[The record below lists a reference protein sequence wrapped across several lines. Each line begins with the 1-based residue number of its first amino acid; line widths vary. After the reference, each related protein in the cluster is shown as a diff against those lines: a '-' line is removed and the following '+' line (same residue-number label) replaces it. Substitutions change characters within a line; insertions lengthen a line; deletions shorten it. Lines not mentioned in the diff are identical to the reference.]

1 MKKNYF
7 VGIDVSKQTI
17 DVAFIIQENQQK
29 TDSIKVYGE
38 CGMCKSRIE
47 KALKHEG
54 ITTAAWDDE
63 TKILVVTYD
72 PIKITNDDIQK
83 RVAAVGHDT
92 EKFKA
97 DDKVYK
103 KLPGCC
109 LYDRK
114 P

>member
-1 MKKNYF
+1 MKSLRF
-7 VGIDVSKQTI
+7 MLLASFAMFSTVLF
-17 DVAFIIQENQQK
+17 AQENPQK
-29 TDSIKVYGE
+29 TDSIKVSGE

-54 ITTAAWDDE
+54 ITAANWDDE

-72 PIKITNDDIQK
+72 STKITNDDIQK
-83 RVAAVGHDT
+83 KVAVVGHDT
-92 EKFKA
+92 EKYKA